1 MAIKPLPN
9 RGRIAR
15 VQELKRIITN
25 ASLLVHEISS
35 MQRFVLPLL
44 SNDVQSSGFTKSNS
58 FIAID
63 REVSKLLNI
72 A

>member
-1 MAIKPLPN
+1 MAIKPLPK

-58 FIAID
+58 FIAIE